1 MVDHCSAIG
10 AVLDDG
16 EIGRTYHVGTG
27 LERSVDQL
35 ADAVLA
41 ALGRPS
47 SLKTIV
53 PDRPGHDR
61 RYLLD
66 SSRIQRELGWHP
78 TVAFD
83 EGLASTVDW
92 YVRNRTWWEPLRDRA
107 PVAEATA
114 WMRSSRQALRQ
125 VLDEAFEL
133 AEVAAFERAVA
144 VGAVVARRSNR
155 RCPSTNAGS
164 GLSQ

>member
-35 ADAVLA
+35 ADVVLA

-66 SSRIQRELGWHP
+66 SSRIQRELGWRP
-78 TVAFD
+78 TVVFD

-92 YVRNRTWWEPLRDRA
+92 YVKNRTWWEPLRDRA

-114 WMRSSRQALRQ
+114 WS
-125 VLDEAFEL
+125 V
-133 AEVAAFERAVA
+133 
-144 VGAVVARRSNR
+144 
-155 RCPSTNAGS
+155 
-164 GLSQ
+164 